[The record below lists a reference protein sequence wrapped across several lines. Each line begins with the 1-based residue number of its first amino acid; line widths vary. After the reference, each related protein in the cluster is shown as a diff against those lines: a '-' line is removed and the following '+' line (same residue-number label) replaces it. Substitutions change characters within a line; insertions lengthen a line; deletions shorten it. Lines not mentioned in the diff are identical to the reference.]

1 MKDDVSKTNA
11 NSHEKDQATDPP
23 TYNTSA
29 WEKNACPHCG
39 SLVWVRIHRSWWQK
53 LLKPNQELH
62 FCRECRQ
69 QFWR

>member
-29 WEKNACPHCG
+29 WEKNACPHCS

-53 LLKPNQELH
+53 LL
-62 FCRECRQ
+62 
-69 QFWR
+69 